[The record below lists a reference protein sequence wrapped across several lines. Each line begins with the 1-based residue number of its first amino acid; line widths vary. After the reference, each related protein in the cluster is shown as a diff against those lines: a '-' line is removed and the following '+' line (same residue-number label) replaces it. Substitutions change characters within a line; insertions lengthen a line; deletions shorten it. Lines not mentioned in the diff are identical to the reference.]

1 MPATRA
7 SKTKITGHF
16 AAKRNTRSTK
26 RLVTEVA
33 PKKSQNEVQQPSK
46 RAKTPFAPTNQKAPP
61 VHPKT
66 PTIPNYSM
74 FSEGNSVDPSLY
86 SPASS
91 RARTISET
99 SDLDSVVSQQS
110 GVSTKENNFQHVVKT
125 PKMVAKVGGSKT
137 PMGMKNSNPINL
149 TPVTPLKT
157 PSRVSKLGVS
167 TPLKRGR
174 EEACKELAYDFSKSP
189 TCAKVGVSALSPLL
203 KRSKCS
209 PRKSESES
217 KPEVP
222 ELPQPVLSK
231 TVEIEKVIHA
241 DTPIQVKSSKP
252 ETLQQRIARIR
263 ANAAEKASA
272 KKAATPTVLS
282 SITESTDSPTCSTPK
297 PKTAASSKLAEI
309 KARMAERKNETSNS
323 KSQQSAAFQ
332 KVGAMLQKISPKLRI
347 SSESRRYM
355 RDSYKDINVDDKV
368 RKLGLP
374 VEYKKSVKQFKNIE
388 LSLAQVHNRKQT
400 AIVGRVLRDAML
412 MNQEST
418 LTGATLK
425 ACNGIKEDSW
435 KFDWKRGLRSEGSTN
450 ELESS
455 RIKSDNFQMTMKP
468 INLETPTSS
477 EKLAPQTPKT
487 QKPLTNTPKS
497 TPKSPILAAFKHVRM
512 EVQHTQT
519 RLSDFTRRLLVAVY
533 EKHRKFRAAKRNV
546 TEEQEEKEYPLNK
559 LQQWDPEFALNTDV
573 PKISDFGVG
582 VELPQKP
589 GTSGGATPG
598 TPCNSR
604 GLLQKFLKTPARGLK
619 EEFSA
624 DLGTPASESTPVTA
638 KPSGLEASPG
648 YKNLPASLLRK
659 YESRR
664 LANISKAVV
673 KTEQKESA
681 ELADLKSLYEVARGI
696 KSFYTSNKT
705 TSGLIGQIA
714 SNIARTSKSLISD
727 QDAED
732 KINRLVA
739 LDTVKCDKLLEIFK
753 YDGGKEIY
761 VKLGAKVKLAD
772 FKVAIDLSVE
782 RKERELKLV

>member
-26 RLVTEVA
+26 RLVTEV
-33 PKKSQNEVQQPSK
+33 PKKSENEVQQPSK

-110 GVSTKENNFQHVVKT
+110 GVSTKENNFQQVVKT
-125 PKMVAKVGGSKT
+125 PKMGAKVGGGRT
-137 PMGMKNSNPINL
+137 LIGVKNSDSINL

-189 TCAKVGVSALSPLL
+189 TCAKAGVSALSPLL

-209 PRKSESES
+209 PRKSESEA
-217 KPEVP
+217 ELP

-231 TVEIEKVIHA
+231 TAEIKEKVIHA
-241 DTPIQVKSSKP
+241 DTPIQVKSTKP

-263 ANAAEKASA
+263 ANAAEKSA
-272 KKAATPTVLS
+272 RKAATPNVLP
-282 SITESTDSPTCSTPK
+282 SITESADSPTCSTPK
-297 PKTAASSKLAEI
+297 PRTAASSKLAEI
-309 KARMAERKNETSNS
+309 KSRMAKNKQENNIS
-323 KSQQSAAFQ
+323 KAKHSDSFQ
-332 KVGAMLQKISPKLRI
+332 KVNAILQKISPKLRI

-374 VEYKKSVKQFKNIE
+374 VEYKKAAKQFKNIE

-418 LTGATLK
+418 LTGDTLK
-425 ACNGIKEDSW
+425 ICSGIKEDSW

-468 INLETPTSS
+468 INLEPSS
-477 EKLAPQTPKT
+477 EKITPQTPKT
-487 QKPLTNTPKS
+487 QKPLKTTPS
-497 TPKSPILAAFKHVRM
+497 TPTSPILAAFKHVRM

-546 TEEQEEKEYPLNK
+546 TEEQEEKDYPLDM
-559 LQQWDPEFALNTDV
+559 LQKWDPEFALNTDV
-573 PKISDFGVG
+573 PKISEFGVD
-582 VELPQKP
+582 LPQKP
-589 GTSGGATPG
+589 GSSGTPG

-604 GLLQKFLKTPARGLK
+604 GLLQKMLKTPGRGLK
-619 EEFSA
+619 DGLAA
-624 DLGTPASESTPVTA
+624 DLGTPKSESTPVSA
-638 KPSGLEASPG
+638 KPTGSTTPG
-648 YKNLPASLLRK
+648 YNNLPASLLRK

-664 LANISKAVV
+664 LANISKTVE
-673 KTEQKESA
+673 KTQQKESA

-696 KSFYTSNKT
+696 KSYYTSNKV
-705 TSGLIGQIA
+705 TSGLIGKIA
-714 SNIARTSKSLISD
+714 SNIARTSKALISD
-727 QDAED
+727 KDAED
-732 KINRLVA
+732 KIHRLVE
-739 LDTVKCDKLLEIFK
+739 LDTVKGDKLLEIFR
-753 YDGGKEIY
+753 YDGGKEVY

>member
-1 MPATRA
+1 
-7 SKTKITGHF
+7 
-16 AAKRNTRSTK
+16 
-26 RLVTEVA
+26 
-33 PKKSQNEVQQPSK
+33 
-46 RAKTPFAPTNQKAPP
+46 
-61 VHPKT
+61 
-66 PTIPNYSM
+66 
-74 FSEGNSVDPSLY
+74 
-86 SPASS
+86 
-91 RARTISET
+91 
-99 SDLDSVVSQQS
+99 
-110 GVSTKENNFQHVVKT
+110 
-125 PKMVAKVGGSKT
+125 
-137 PMGMKNSNPINL
+137 
-149 TPVTPLKT
+149 
-157 PSRVSKLGVS
+157 
-167 TPLKRGR
+167 
-174 EEACKELAYDFSKSP
+174 
-189 TCAKVGVSALSPLL
+189 
-203 KRSKCS
+203 
-209 PRKSESES
+209 
-217 KPEVP
+217 
-222 ELPQPVLSK
+222 
-231 TVEIEKVIHA
+231 
-241 DTPIQVKSSKP
+241 
-252 ETLQQRIARIR
+252 
-263 ANAAEKASA
+263 
-272 KKAATPTVLS
+272 
-282 SITESTDSPTCSTPK
+282 
-297 PKTAASSKLAEI
+297 
-309 KARMAERKNETSNS
+309 
-323 KSQQSAAFQ
+323 
-332 KVGAMLQKISPKLRI
+332 
-347 SSESRRYM
+347 M

-435 KFDWKRGLRSEGSTN
+435 DFDWKRGLRSESSTN

-468 INLETPTSS
+468 INLEPLTSS
-477 EKLAPQTPKT
+477 EKLTPQTPKT

-559 LQQWDPEFALNTDV
+559 LQQWDPEFSLNTDV

-589 GTSGGATPG
+589 GTSGATPG

-604 GLLQKFLKTPARGLK
+604 GLLQKFLKTPAKGLK
-619 EEFSA
+619 EGLSA

-638 KPSGLEASPG
+638 KPSGLESSPG

-761 VKLGAKVKLAD
+761 VKLGANVKLAD

-782 RKERELKLV
+782 RKERELKSV